1 MGNFNYFKRRLGKVL
16 TPLNEKLKS
25 VEWGEFRVGDL
36 FEIGTGS
43 LLSNDEL
50 KKGNIPRV
58 SAKSDNNGI
67 IGYFDTENLEKARH
81 FENFISVN
89 FFGTDGGIF
98 YHPYKASVEMKVHTL
113 KIPNVSFNLYNATF
127 IIGALKKILKG
138 FGYGEQ
144 LSSSKL
150 KNLNFYIKLPTKNG
164 KIDFEFMEEFIKE
177 IEKAKLKKI
186 KEYLKENNLENTN
199 LTEKEKE
206 ALERFK
212 KNQIEWKEFKIEDLF
227 NVKSSKRKFDSNK
240 ITILDSGRPYVV
252 RMSSN
257 NGIKGYLKEDE
268 KFLNDGNTISFG
280 QDTATVFYQKEPYF
294 TGDKIKILQLK
305 EFDLSKFKGLFFVTT
320 IRKSFSCFQW
330 GGTSFSEKVIKNQQI
345 FLPIKNN
352 KIDFEF
358 MENLISALEKNLI
371 KKILN
376 AFKGKI

>member
-212 KNQIEWKEFKIEDLF
+212 KNQIEWREFEFSKFFKLCKVK
-227 NVKSSKRKFDSNK
+227 NKLTKSSLSSNGK
-240 ITILDSGRPYVV
+240 IPVFSAE
-252 RMSSN
+252 SEN
-257 NGIKGYLKEDE
+257 NGIIGYTNLKADFTINLENPFYIIFGDHTITFNIAKSNFCVADNVKVLAIKKNLSLRIVKFIITSWKKKIPYKGYSRHWSIAK
-268 KFLNDGNTISFG
+268 KTKIS
-280 QDTATVFYQKEPYF
+280 
-294 TGDKIKILQLK
+294 
-305 EFDLSKFKGLFFVTT
+305 
-320 IRKSFSCFQW
+320 
-330 GGTSFSEKVIKNQQI
+330 
-345 FLPIKNN
+345 LPTKNN
-352 KIDFEF
+352 QIDFKF
-358 MENLISALEKNLI
+358 MESLISALEKNLI
-371 KKILN
+371 KKVLN